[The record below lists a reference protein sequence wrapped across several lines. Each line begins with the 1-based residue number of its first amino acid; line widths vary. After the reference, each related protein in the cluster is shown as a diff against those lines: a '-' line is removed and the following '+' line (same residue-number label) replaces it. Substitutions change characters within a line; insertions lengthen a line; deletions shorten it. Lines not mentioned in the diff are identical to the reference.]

1 MKNPFQMSRRRWLLV
16 SAASIAS
23 NPLAAQDAFPSRPVN
38 LVVPFPPGGLAD
50 SVARQFAPSL
60 ERVLGQPVVVQNRA
74 GAAGAIGAAAVAS
87 AKPDGY
93 SILFTLSSLSTLPEQ
108 AEVNRQKPAF
118 LLSQLKPVARIS
130 TDPLA
135 IVVRADS
142 PLKTLSDLMVRA
154 RSRPG
159 EMSYGSSGN
168 YGTVH
173 IPVEIF
179 AHEAGLKLNHIPYAG
194 GAPLMV
200 GLLGGQVDF
209 TMLPRS
215 SIASH
220 VRAGKLRV
228 LATVGAEAWPQF
240 LSAPSTEAS
249 GLNVGVLP
257 WTGDFV
263 PFDVSPTVMERLQ
276 SAFRIAAENPEFKQA
291 LLKAEGT
298 PAYLD
303 ADEFRVFWSQD
314 AARMNQA
321 VRRMGKLE

>member
-1 MKNPFQMSRRRWLLV
+1 MKNPFQLSRRRWLLV

-108 AEVNRQKPAF
+108 AQVNQQKPAF

-179 AHEAGLKLNHIPYAG
+179 FHDVAAFLDRFPC
-194 GAPLMV
+194 P
-200 GLLGGQVDF
+200 GGQAARPGHRGGGGV
-209 TMLPRS
+209 
-215 SIASH
+215 
-220 VRAGKLRV
+220 
-228 LATVGAEAWPQF
+228 ATVPVRSKHRG
-240 LSAPSTEAS
+240 LGTERGRAALDG
-249 GLNVGVLP
+249 GLR
-257 WTGDFV
+257 
-263 PFDVSPTVMERLQ
+263 TV
-276 SAFRIAAENPEFKQA
+276 
-291 LLKAEGT
+291 
-298 PAYLD
+298 
-303 ADEFRVFWSQD
+303 
-314 AARMNQA
+314 
-321 VRRMGKLE
+321 

>member
-1 MKNPFQMSRRRWLLV
+1 MRKPFQMSRRRWLLA
-16 SAASIAS
+16 SAAGIVS
-23 NPLAAQDAFPSRPVN
+23 NPLAAQEAFPSRPVI

-50 SVARQFAPSL
+50 SVARQLAPSL
-60 ERVLGQPVVVQNRA
+60 ERVLGQSMVVQNRA

-108 AEVNRQKPAF
+108 AQVNQQKPAF

-142 PLKTLSDLMVRA
+142 PLKTLGDLMDRA

-173 IPVEIF
+173 MPVEIF
-179 AHEAGLKLNHIPYAG
+179 AHEARLRFNHIPYAG

-200 GLLGGQVDF
+200 GLLGGQIDF

-220 VRAGKLRV
+220 VRAGKLRI
-228 LATVGAEAWPQF
+228 LATLGAETWPQF
-240 LSAPSTEAS
+240 PSAPSTEAS
-249 GLNVGVLP
+249 GLTVGVLP
-257 WTGDFV
+257 WTGAFV
-263 PFDVSPTVMERLQ
+263 PVDTPPNVMERLQ
-276 SAFRIAAENPEFKQA
+276 SAFRVAAESPEFKQA
-291 LLKAEGT
+291 LLKAEGS

-303 ADEFRVFWSQD
+303 ADEFRAFWHQD
-314 AARMNQA
+314 AARLVQA